1 VNGPR
6 SLYRSQRPLA
16 YTWAVVSLQ
25 ESGKKTRTDG
35 EHLTAVDGLRALAV
49 LSVVAFHTRVHALTS
64 LPIKPFQ
71 LGQHG
76 VELFFVIS
84 GLCLALPFLRNHRN
98 GNGLRFDGHKF
109 FAGRIVRI
117 LPPYYI
123 AVAIFALLVVTP
135 LWQATA
141 RSGELNG
148 LLTLRGLIA
157 HAFFAARDGE
167 VLNGSFWTLRI
178 EALWYLVFPF
188 LLLLFVRNRIA
199 FALVGIACAIAAATH
214 VFRPPFGTVHIL
226 ALSLPAFMLGIVAAE
241 MQIREVSPRRW
252 LLAGLLVIG
261 TIAIVNDFHYQGTLG
276 ESVGERGRLIWE
288 VAAFFLVALVNCD
301 SRARR
306 FFSNP
311 FLVATGVA
319 SYSIYLIHEPL
330 IAMLEHAGVFP
341 PLAFAAVLLL
351 GFAFWWS
358 VERLLTGSLRQPLV
372 SRVQAALALIVPK
385 RITIPVKRLAEA
397 TRTD

>member
-1 VNGPR
+1 
-6 SLYRSQRPLA
+6 
-16 YTWAVVSLQ
+16 VVSVEGSGNKARPDLQ
-25 ESGKKTRTDG
+25 
-35 EHLTAVDGLRALAV
+35 HLTAVDGLRALAV
-49 LSVVAFHTRVHALTS
+49 LSVVVFHTRVHALTS

-98 GNGLRFDGHKF
+98 GNGLRFDGYKF

-123 AVAIFALLVVTP
+123 AVVIFALFLLTP

-148 LLTLRGLIA
+148 QLTLHGLAA

-178 EALWYLVFPF
+178 EALWYVVFPV

-214 VFRPPFGTVHIL
+214 VFRAPFGTIHIL
-226 ALSLPAFMLGIVAAE
+226 ALSLPAFMLGIVAAD
-241 MQIREVSPRRW
+241 MQLREVSARRR
-252 LLAGLLVIG
+252 LLIGLVLTG
-261 TIAIVNDFHYQGTLG
+261 AIAVAADFHYQGTLG
-276 ESVGERGRLIWE
+276 ESVGEPGRLIWE
-288 VAAFFLVALVNCD
+288 VAAFLLVALVNCD
-301 SRARR
+301 ATARR
-306 FFSNP
+306 LFCNP

-330 IAMLEHAGVFP
+330 IAVLEHAGVFP
-341 PLAFAAVLLL
+341 PLAFAAVLVL
-351 GFAFWWS
+351 GFTFWWS

-372 SRVQAALALIVPK
+372 SRVQAVLAFAVP
-385 RITIPVKRLAEA
+385 RRFMIPGKRLAEA
-397 TRTD
+397 TPSD